1 MLINVLSI
9 SKEIGATLE
18 VDFNEELPPV
28 VIAGETLGFKGPVS
42 AQGKVTSTGSTFIVS
57 TTIKALA
64 ELNCSLCLKPFTY
77 EISTTMEEEYCRA
90 SDVNAAEEDGIAPD
104 ELILFTG
111 DEIKIEEEVV
121 DSIVMAMPMKPICH
135 AYCKGLCSICGKN
148 KEQET
153 CDCQVDDVDPR
164 FEILKKLKI

>member
-18 VDFNEELPPV
+18 VDFNVELTPV

-42 AQGKVTSTGSTFIVS
+42 VQGKVTSTGNTFLFN
-57 TTIKALA
+57 TTIKAIA
-64 ELNCSLCLKPFTY
+64 ELSCSLCLKPFTY

-90 SDVNAAEEDGIAPD
+90 SDVNSAEEDGISPD
-104 ELILFTG
+104 GLILFTG
-111 DEIKIEEEVV
+111 DEIEIEQEVI
-121 DSIVMAMPMKPICH
+121 DSIVMAMPMKPMCH
-135 AYCKGLCSICGKN
+135 EGCKGLCAICGKN
-148 KEQET
+148 KEHET

-164 FEILKKLKI
+164 FAILKKLKI